1 MNHFIVFFI
10 FLLTCFPGKIQERDN
25 PGIVFNNTVYDFGT
39 LNKGENADCIFYFT
53 NSNQSPLVIV
63 NVKASC
69 GCTSPTWTKEPVAPG
84 KTGQIKVKYNTNI
97 TGIFT
102 KTVTVYTNLDKNP
115 VLLTIRG
122 EVKRRHRD

>member
-10 FLLTCFPGKIQERDN
+10 FLLTSFPGKIQERDN

-53 NSNQSPLVIV
+53 NSSQSPLVIV

-97 TGIFT
+97 TGTFT
-102 KTVTVYTNLDKNP
+102 KTITVHTNLDKNP

-122 EVKRRHRD
+122 EVKRRHRE